1 MNPFFVAVKQALI
14 STGRDPSPNG
24 CPEEAKLAKSDQSRL
39 RKVKT
44 SRNNVSRY
52 ESLDTPNTPNTS
64 GSDPRAFS
72 EPHPELKPRQAAWQ
86 ADTPTTD
93 VSTCGYLNGNASL
106 PRTANPGFDCRVDN
120 KNAIWGFCST
130 AILAVS
136 DCGLVGG
143 CVDAHAC
150 DGGCGISGD
159 PNATTVGCT
168 DSGADY
174 CSTALLTDGPDQTY
188 AYIAC
193 GSAAITDNL
202 LYSPTTTSLH
212 SSPSTT
218 SALSRAKPSV
228 TSASSTS
235 SATSSSPIPTTS
247 TITSAPASSST
258 HSKATSSTSNNT
270 GAIVGGVL
278 GGLAL
283 LAFIVVAML
292 FHRRLKTSPTTGG
305 QSYDPVWQGIGDQ
318 RGAPKRVPRQTLHP
332 AELSTGRRDET
343 TELPNDMEGTRRT

>member
-1 MNPFFVAVKQALI
+1 MNPFSVAVKQALI
-14 STGRDPSPNG
+14 STGRDPNPNLDG
-24 CPEEAKLAKSDQSRL
+24 CPEEAKLAKSDQSRF

-72 EPHPELKPRQAAWQ
+72 ELHPELKPRQAAWQ

-159 PNATTVGCT
+159 PNATTVGWFVNLLV
-168 DSGADY
+168 A
-174 CSTALLTDGPDQTY
+174 ALAILFPSLAPGTGLFDC
-188 AYIAC
+188 AYSKRC
-193 GSAAITDNL
+193 SAADSTLTARILGLIIVQL
-202 LYSPTTTSLH
+202 LS
-212 SSPSTT
+212 
-218 SALSRAKPSV
+218 
-228 TSASSTS
+228 
-235 SATSSSPIPTTS
+235 
-247 TITSAPASSST
+247 
-258 HSKATSSTSNNT
+258 
-270 GAIVGGVL
+270 
-278 GGLAL
+278 
-283 LAFIVVAML
+283 
-292 FHRRLKTSPTTGG
+292 
-305 QSYDPVWQGIGDQ
+305 
-318 RGAPKRVPRQTLHP
+318 
-332 AELSTGRRDET
+332 
-343 TELPNDMEGTRRT
+343 